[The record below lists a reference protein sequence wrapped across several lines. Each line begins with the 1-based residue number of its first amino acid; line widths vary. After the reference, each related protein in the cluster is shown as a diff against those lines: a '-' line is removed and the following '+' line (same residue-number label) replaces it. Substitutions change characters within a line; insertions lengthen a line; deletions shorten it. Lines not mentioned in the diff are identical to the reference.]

1 MNMLISLRQ
10 RVTALL
16 IGMALSAA
24 LISPAT
30 NACTTLVLSAT
41 DHTRIYART
50 MEFAMDTKSR
60 LVGLPRNLPL
70 TGQKG
75 LVWKAKYAVTGMN
88 VFNMPAILDGI
99 NEQGLTGGAL
109 YFPGLAGYTAPGKV
123 REGQG
128 LAPWEFLTWAL
139 TNFATVAE
147 VRAALPTIRIMSVT
161 LKDMGIVPPLHYTLH
176 DATGVSIVIEPVN
189 GELKV
194 YDNPL
199 GVMTNSPDFAWHQSN
214 LRNYANLTP
223 ENVSAGSADDVEG
236 TPADVGYGLRGM
248 PGDPT
253 SASRFVRAVLL
264 VRSAQKTAGGMPGVR
279 MAEHIAGSFD
289 IPKGLVRDKG
299 VPGDYTQWISVA
311 DLGQKRYYIRTWDN
325 PVLSGV
331 GFGDFDINGPA
342 VTWFVIPKEA
352 QPQTLKP
359 QTGGVQPLHAVI
371 K

>member
-10 RVTALL
+10 AITAVLTSVIL
-16 IGMALSAA
+16 GAA

-30 NACTTLVLSAT
+30 DACTTLVLSAT
-41 DHTRIYART
+41 DNTRIYART
-50 MEFAMDTKSR
+50 MEFAMDTRSR

-75 LVWKAKYAVTGMN
+75 LAWKTKYAVTGMN
-88 VFNMPAILDGI
+88 VFNMPAMLDGI
-99 NEQGLTGGAL
+99 NEKGLTGGVL
-109 YFPGLAGYTAPGKV
+109 YFPGQAGYTAPEEVG
-123 REGQG
+123 EGQG

-176 DATGVSIVIEPVN
+176 DASGASIVIEPVN

-199 GVMTNSPDFAWHQSN
+199 GVMTNSPDFAWHLSN
-214 LRNYANLTP
+214 LRNYANVTP
-223 ENVSAGSADDVEG
+223 ENVPVGSADDVEG

-264 VRSAQKTAGGMPGVR
+264 ARSAQKTAGGLPGVR
-279 MAEHIAGSFD
+279 MAEHIASSFT

-311 DLGQKRYYIRTWDN
+311 DLGRKRYYIRTWDN

-331 GFGDFDINGPA
+331 GFDDFDINGPVMA
-342 VTWFVIPKEA
+342 RFVIPNET
-352 QPQTLKP
+352 QPQTLQP
-359 QTGGVQPLHAVI
+359 QAGGLRFNNRE
-371 K
+371 

>member
-10 RVTALL
+10 TATAVLT
-16 IGMALSAA
+16 GVALGAA

-30 NACTTLVLSAT
+30 DACTTLVLPAT

-88 VFNMPAILDGI
+88 AFNMPALLDGM
-99 NEQGLTGGAL
+99 NEKGLAGGAL
-109 YFPGLAGYTAPGKV
+109 YFPGLAGYTEPGEV
-123 REGQG
+123 REGSG
-128 LAPWEFLTWAL
+128 LAPWEFLTWVL
-139 TNFATVAE
+139 TNFATVEE
-147 VRAALPTIRIMSVT
+147 VKAALPTIRIMSVT
-161 LKDMGIVPPLHYTLH
+161 LKDMGIAPPLHYTLH
-176 DATGVSIVIEPVN
+176 DATGASIVIEPVS

-194 YDNPL
+194 YDNPV
-199 GVMTNSPDFAWHQSN
+199 GVMTNSPDFAWHLSN

-223 ENVSAGSADDVEG
+223 ENVSGDSADG
-236 TPADVGYGLRGM
+236 MAGMPADVGYGLRGM

-264 VRSAQKTAGGMPGVR
+264 VRSAQKTAGGLPGVR
-279 MAEHIAGSFD
+279 MAEHIASNFD
-289 IPKGLVRDKG
+289 IPKGLIRDKG

-331 GFGDFDINGPA
+331 GFGDFDINGPEM
-342 VTWFVIPKEA
+342 TWFVIPKVT
-352 QPQTLKP
+352 QPQTFKP
-359 QTGGVQPLHAVI
+359 QREVLRH
-371 K
+371 

>member
-1 MNMLISLRQ
+1 MNMLKLLRQ
-10 RVTALL
+10 TVSAVLTGVAL
-16 IGMALSAA
+16 GAV
-24 LISPAT
+24 LISPST
-30 NACTTLVLSAT
+30 DACTTLVLPAT

-50 MEFAMDTKSR
+50 MEFAMDTRSR

-75 LVWKAKYAVTGMN
+75 LAWKAKYAVTGMN
-88 VFNMPAILDGI
+88 VFNMPAMLDGM
-99 NEQGLTGGAL
+99 NEKGLTGGAL
-109 YFPGLAGYTAPGKV
+109 YFPGLAGYTAPGEV
-123 REGQG
+123 GAGQG

-139 TNFATVAE
+139 TNFSSVAE

-176 DATGVSIVIEPVN
+176 DATGASIVIEPVN
-189 GELKV
+189 GKLKV
-194 YDNPL
+194 YDNPP
-199 GVMTNSPDFAWHQSN
+199 GVMTNSPDFAWHLSN

-223 ENVSAGSADDVEG
+223 ENVPTTSADDVAG

-264 VRSAQKTAGGMPGVR
+264 VRSVQKTEGGLPGVR
-279 MAEHIAGSFD
+279 MAEHIASSFT
-289 IPKGLVRDKG
+289 IPKGLIRDKG

-331 GFGDFDINGPA
+331 GFSDFDINGTA
-342 VTWFVIPKEA
+342 MTWFVIPKET
-352 QPQTLKP
+352 QPRTPESQA
-359 QTGGVQPLHAVI
+359 GGA
-371 K
+371 